1 MQNNGSDPVID
12 PDAGCDD
19 MFLPQHSVY
28 QLGSFIIFN
37 GFLVPPNVGIAQ
49 ALWLRSALVIGGIC
63 YVLWSGAVLCWP
75 DAFGWNM
82 ASLFINLAHLL
93 YLIYLVYP
101 TNFEEEIEKV
111 YETHFKPF
119 NITKKEFKKILDC
132 DGEIYELDATGRY
145 AMENKSRTDRQ
156 IAMLLTGRMIV
167 SAGGQFLHY
176 IHPTQFLDSPEW
188 EASSDGTK
196 SKFQVTITADVD
208 CRYIQ
213 WRRRKLENFLRREP
227 FLRSVFETTIGKD
240 ITKKL
245 YGIDEPMEQPIT
257 PARIDKEA
265 VEASEN
271 DVAQSSGADP
281 VLETGDNDS
290 QELLRHKWERV
301 VSEDD
306 DSSTHQHPGGQVR
319 EGAGLGSGGPG
330 GPLQGRLSIPASHD
344 GTSSD
349 VSVKSARSI
358 VDIRASIASG
368 RGAADFGSRRSQR
381 LGSSPDAQSGGDG
394 SWWPFF

>member
-1 MQNNGSDPVID
+1 MQNNMSDQGGEPIG
-12 PDAGCDD
+12 AGGCSEA
-19 MFLPQHSVY
+19 MMAQHSIY
-28 QLGSFIIFN
+28 QLGSFVIAV
-37 GFLVPPNVGIAQ
+37 GFLVPPNVGLAQ
-49 ALWLRSALVIGGIC
+49 ALWLRSTLVIGGFC
-63 YVLWSGAVLCWP
+63 HVLWAAPVLCWP
-75 DAFGWNM
+75 DALGWNM
-82 ASLFINLAHLL
+82 ACLFLNMLHLA

-101 TNFEEEIEKV
+101 ITFEDEIEKV

-119 NITKKEFKKILDC
+119 NITKKEFKKVLEC

-145 AMENKSRTDRQ
+145 ALENKTRTDRQ
-156 IAMLLTGRMIV
+156 IAMLLAGRMVV

-176 IHPTQFLDSPEW
+176 VHPTQFLDSPEW
-188 EASSDGTK
+188 EASHSGQK
-196 SKFQVTITADVD
+196 SKFQVTITADTD

-213 WRRRKLENFLRREP
+213 WRRRKLDNFLRREP

-245 YGIDEPMEQPIT
+245 YGIDDPMEQPT
-257 PARIDKEA
+257 ATRTDKNPT
-265 VEASEN
+265 SEN
-271 DVAQSSGADP
+271 EVGNSSGVDTSLDAADA
-281 VLETGDNDS
+281 DS
-290 QELLRHKWERV
+290 QGLLSHKWERV
-301 VSEDD
+301 ISEDD
-306 DSSTHQHPGGQVR
+306 DSSTHGQQQT
-319 EGAGLGSGGPG
+319 LGGPGTGIGGGG

-368 RGAADFGSRRSQR
+368 RGAADVGSRRSR
-381 LGSSPDAQSGGDG
+381 VGSSPDSQSGGDG

>member
-12 PDAGCDD
+12 PDAGCGD
-19 MFLPQHSVY
+19 MFVSQHSIY
-28 QLGSFIIFN
+28 QLGSFVLFN

-49 ALWLRSALVIGGIC
+49 ALWLRSTLVIGGFC
-63 YVLWSGAVLCWP
+63 HVLWSGPVLCWP

-82 ASLFINLAHLL
+82 AALFLNLAHLL
-93 YLIYLVYP
+93 YLLYLVYP
-101 TNFEEEIEKV
+101 THFEEEVEKV
-111 YETHFKPF
+111 YETHFHPF

-145 AMENKSRTDRQ
+145 AAENKTRTDKQ

-196 SKFQVTITADVD
+196 SKFQVTITADID

-245 YGIDEPMEQPIT
+245 YGIDEPMEPPIT
-257 PARIDKEA
+257 ARIEKET
-265 VEASEN
+265 VEAGEN
-271 DVAQSSGADP
+271 DVAQASGVEPALDAAD
-281 VLETGDNDS
+281 TDS
-290 QELLRHKWERV
+290 QELLSHKWERV
-301 VSEDD
+301 ISEDD
-306 DSSTHQHPGGQVR
+306 DSSTQPGGQVSG
-319 EGAGLGSGGPG
+319 GAGLGGGGGPG

-368 RGAADFGSRRSQR
+368 RGAADFGSRRSR

-394 SWWPFF
+394 SWWHFF